1 MLLALAGKIIYFLG
15 SLPNVY
21 DFARQSRSGH
31 AAGHKRNFKIIFGAV
46 LALTCVG
53 FLMIGPFGRIIVP
66 LLFGNKAAA
75 ILPYLIEYSAAIVM
89 FTLANSVAV
98 YHLAKKQYYF
108 RPFLLFFRAYGNR
121 HCGKSRRDRGCRQC
135 LICRK
140 RALWE

>member
-98 YHLAKKQYYF
+98 YHLARSNTFPSVSFIFPCLWQSA
-108 RPFLLFFRAYGNR
+108 L
-121 HCGKSRRDRGCRQC
+121 RQITARSGMSSMSY
-135 LICRK
+135 LS
-140 RALWE
+140 